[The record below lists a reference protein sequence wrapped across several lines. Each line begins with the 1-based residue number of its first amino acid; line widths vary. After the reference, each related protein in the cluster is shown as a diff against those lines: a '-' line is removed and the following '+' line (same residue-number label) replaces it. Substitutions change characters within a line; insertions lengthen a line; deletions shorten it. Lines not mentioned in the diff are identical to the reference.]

1 MRDTRDNQDDSTEK
15 QDTKLPHLKDSL
27 TRENLLE
34 FGKKGMTP
42 FLDILHRYRDDVM
55 PFVDS
60 IKIGCEAATRELGSR
75 GTDSAHK
82 IVGQWF
88 NEIGSFVDESRQK
101 LQEEDS
107 RGLFEFVKEK
117 SQKRPA
123 LMFSTSYLLGLFA
136 GRLSKKQLSTDHAK
150 KLH

>member
-1 MRDTRDNQDDSTEK
+1 MRDTKDYQDDSTKK
-15 QDTKLPHLKDSL
+15 QDTKLPHLKDSF

-42 FLDILHRYRDDVM
+42 FLDILHRYRDDVT
-55 PFVDS
+55 PFLES
-60 IKIGCEAATRELGSR
+60 IKIGCDVASRELGGRDDHS
-75 GTDSAHK
+75 SHK
-82 IVGQWF
+82 IVGRWF
-88 NEIGSFVDESRQK
+88 GEISNFVDTSCQK
-101 LQEEDS
+101 LQEEDAQ
-107 RGLFEFVKEK
+107 GLLDFVKVE

-136 GRLSKKQLSTDHAK
+136 GRLSKKQLSTNRAK